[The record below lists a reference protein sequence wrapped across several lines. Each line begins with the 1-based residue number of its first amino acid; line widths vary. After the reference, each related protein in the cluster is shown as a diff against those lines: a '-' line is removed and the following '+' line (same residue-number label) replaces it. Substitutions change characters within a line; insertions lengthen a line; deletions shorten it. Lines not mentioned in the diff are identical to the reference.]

1 LILTVGASCKKQ
13 SNANWH
19 LAKNKA
25 MPTVSH
31 APSNYLMKK
40 ILFSIVGI
48 VFIMLLHS

>member
-1 LILTVGASCKKQ
+1 MIDNDRWFLV
-13 SNANWH
+13 H

-40 ILFSIVGI
+40 YDS
-48 VFIMLLHS
+48 LL